1 MSLWVFQPSLCR
13 CFKAMSLLKIYLNGA
28 SEKSYDSHRS
38 YNFSQGFL
46 VEGRE
51 NVYTG
56 RSTLK
61 EARTYDCF
69 SHKRPVI
76 WQTGDGIFF
85 LIKIRF
91 K

>member
-1 MSLWVFQPSLCR
+1 MGP
-13 CFKAMSLLKIYLNGA
+13 
-28 SEKSYDSHRS
+28 EKNDSHRA

-76 WQTGDGIFF
+76 WQNGDGLFF
-85 LIKIRF
+85 LRSASNKISGY
-91 K
+91 KIDLEDNCQ

>member
-1 MSLWVFQPSLCR
+1 
-13 CFKAMSLLKIYLNGA
+13 MSLLKFYLNGA

-56 RSTLK
+56 PSTLK